1 MIRYEGLVQ
10 GCVQTTLDLIAFHL
24 TTRTNSSQGAYY
36 HELFLRSK
44 RFLCRRIKRTLNK
57 TSGPNALD
65 EEDVPAPDFYAM
77 PSLPEEDGAGAAS
90 SADNEGLFRKPP
102 KSQGGLKTP
111 PGSLGK
117 NADAGW
123 HGGHASPAALVASLS
138 RSDAPSRVVS
148 SATLPFSEPQN
159 LPSLIQRD
167 IVPSAPSLAAAATAN
182 VGEHAGLSPT
192 STSLYPRGLLDRHAL
207 LRQHVNTAVTAL
219 LTSQAQTLALHQL
232 ASSLTAFPSSG
243 LPNMAQPHVEDHQTL
258 SRISSSRLSMSR
270 NDYQHQLTPHLS
282 RPLPLSPLQ
291 AFLRQQQ
298 RVRQLQLQPQ
308 RPPQPQLQLQLHQ
321 RWEESKSADL
331 AALTDVYMRRYN
343 ESKDSS

>member
-1 MIRYEGLVQ
+1 
-10 GCVQTTLDLIAFHL
+10 
-24 TTRTNSSQGAYY
+24 
-36 HELFLRSK
+36 
-44 RFLCRRIKRTLNK
+44 
-57 TSGPNALD
+57 
-65 EEDVPAPDFYAM
+65 M

-90 SADNEGLFRKPP
+90 RADNEGLFRRPSKP
-102 KSQGGLKTP
+102 QDGLKTP

-117 NADAGW
+117 NADVGW
-123 HGGHASPAALVASLS
+123 HGGQASPAALVASLL

-148 SATLPFSEPQN
+148 CATLPFSGQQN
-159 LPSLIQRD
+159 MPSLFQHG

-182 VGEHAGLSPT
+182 VGEHAGLSPAM
-192 STSLYPRGLLDRHAL
+192 TSLDPRWLLDRQAL
-207 LRQHVNTAVTAL
+207 LSQHVNTAVTAL

-243 LPNMAQPHVEDHQTL
+243 LPNMAQPPVADHPTL

-298 RVRQLQLQPQ
+298 LVRQLQLQPQ
-308 RPPQPQLQLQLHQ
+308 QQ
-321 RWEESKSADL
+321 RGWEESKSADL
-331 AALTDVYMRRYN
+331 AALMDVYMRRYN
-343 ESKDSS
+343 ESKDSY